1 MNRANASYTRSHTSS
16 ASECAYASANAL
28 TPANDERSGVAYSGV
43 AYASGSVRADKHAS
57 ASSSERTHN
66 ALVRYAY
73 THNAR
78 EHSADAHLARKDSA
92 SVESSDDSA
101 RALRLSRTY
110 LRAREKRAYGRL
122 GKAERVPSLSFVG
135 NGRGDYV
142 LSIVAILL
150 SLLGLLFIY
159 SASCYSAKVQTGDAF
174 HYVKTQAVAL
184 LIGVFSS
191 VLLSNVKS
199 STLKKV
205 SPLLYLVGLALL
217 GMVFLPVLGV
227 ESYGAKRWLN
237 LGFFT
242 IQPSEYAKF
251 FMVMAIARFA
261 SEADMKKFV
270 NVLFVLFLGGAV
282 CVLIMLEPNMSI
294 TMCVVAVVFAMLFAS
309 GARIKHLALLVVPVV
324 LGAVALILVEPY
336 RMQRLLAFLDP
347 WQSPLEEGYQ
357 LIQSYYA
364 LGSGGLFGVGLFQ
377 SRQKYLFLPFAESDF
392 ILSIVGE
399 ETGIFGIAAI
409 MILFFVFAKRG
420 LKIARE
426 ASDRYSCYLALG
438 ITAVTSIQ
446 AMLNMAVVCGAIP
459 PTGLP
464 LPFMSAGGSSLVAY
478 LCAVGVLQSIAKNSA
493 PYLQPTSFAKL

>member
-1 MNRANASYTRSHTSS
+1 MNRANAFDTRSHNASVSVYPS
-16 ASECAYASANAL
+16 ASAHTSVSEYSSGAS
-28 TPANDERSGVAYSGV
+28 TGEYEREG
-43 AYASGSVRADKHAS
+43 KHAS
-57 ASSSERTHN
+57 ASDNARTHS
-66 ALVRYAY
+66 A
-73 THNAR
+73 HDENAR
-78 EHSADAHLARKDSA
+78 TESVLRAYSDERAH
-92 SVESSDDSA
+92 
-101 RALRLSRTY
+101 ALRTPRAYGS
-110 LRAREKRAYGRL
+110 AREKRAYGRRAKAN
-122 GKAERVPSLSFVG
+122 KAERMPSLSFIG
-135 NGRGDYV
+135 NGRGDSV

-184 LIGVFSS
+184 LLGVFSS

-242 IQPSEYAKF
+242 VQPSEYAKF

-309 GARIKHLALLVVPVV
+309 GARIKHLALLIVPVV

-493 PYLQPTSFAKL
+493 PYLQPTSFAQL